1 MENLIRLNCFLYSR
15 LLVFYPRELRQKFG
29 THMVEVFEDL
39 LLELPPRRAAA
50 AYLSLWRIALWELA
64 SVGVL
69 SRLQSTAFIAAAA
82 SVLFSSLLMW
92 SFFRVMG
99 V

>member
-1 MENLIRLNCFLYSR
+1 MKNLIRLSCLLYSR
-15 LLVFYPRELRQKFG
+15 LLIFYPREFRQKFG
-29 THMVEVFEDL
+29 AHMVETFEDL
-39 LLELPPRRAAA
+39 LRDLPSGGITAF
-50 AYLSLWRIALWELA
+50 LSLWRVALWELA
-64 SVGVL
+64 SVGIV
-69 SRLQSTAFIAAAA
+69 SRLQNTAFIAAAA